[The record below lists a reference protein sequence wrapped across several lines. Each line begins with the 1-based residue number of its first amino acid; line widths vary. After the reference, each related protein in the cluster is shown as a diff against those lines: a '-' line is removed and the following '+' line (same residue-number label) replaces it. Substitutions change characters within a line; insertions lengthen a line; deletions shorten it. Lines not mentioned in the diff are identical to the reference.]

1 MVKDG
6 ITVMTDVSVEISREL
21 GKLIQFTTQEEIQAE
36 SDESI

>member
-21 GKLIQFTTQEEIQAE
+21 GKLIQFTTLLGGLTSFQ
-36 SDESI
+36 